1 MKNCILAG
9 VGGQGTVLAS
19 KLIAQCAM
27 ERGEFVRTAETI
39 GMAQRGGCVVSHVR
53 VGKDAYSPLLPLGS
67 ADLLIAF
74 EPAEA
79 VRTLP
84 YLKKGG
90 TVVVS
95 TSPVQPVTVSLSG
108 KSYDASAMLAYLRQ
122 SCEKVVGVDTAGICK
137 ECGSQKVANV
147 ALLGA
152 AAASGALGVTPEE
165 LESAITRRLPE
176 KFLEMNRRALYAG
189 AKAAE

>member
-53 VGKDAYSPLLPLGS
+53 VGKDAHSPLLPLGS

-84 YLKKGG
+84 YLKNGG

-95 TSPVQPVTVSLSG
+95 TAPVQPVTVSLSG

-122 SCEKVVGVDTAGICK
+122 NCGRVVEVDTAGICT
-137 ECGSQKVANV
+137 ECGSPKVANV

-152 AAASGALGVTPEE
+152 AAASGALGVTPKE
-165 LESAITRRLPE
+165 LESAISRRLPA